1 MQINHASKG
10 SKDTGASGESHK
22 QTKPG
27 ATPATPVAVDEAEL
41 SYIAGVTARD
51 HSVVVEIGEHG
62 GGSYASLETKHIT
75 LDPEHVSTEAQAR
88 FVAAHEGAHIGETPS
103 LAQVGKA
110 TEEQRK
116 EYGSTIGL
124 HPLVNVIE
132 DGAINDRFCQKF
144 PNLQPDTLASYPK
157 RNAGDPIG
165 MISLPEVQAI
175 AALTGKPPLFAQ
187 GLAGLLADWSEL
199 RHKIGFGHKLERYQS
214 MPRQG
219 AETQDPKLKDFFD
232 QCVQEAR
239 RAISFIPGPDGTA
252 ADSLEMGLKRFTW
265 SETVLYP
272 QLKKLVDDDLA
283 SLKQSLKSGAK
294 QQQDQNGKKN
304 QSKGNGSGKGQQ
316 TKDSSQDSS
325 GGSSEQGTDQ
335 ESQKKD
341 EKEGSAKGGKLS
353 DSEAARQAKEMIA
366 KADDAIRKILESLKE
381 KAEGST
387 PSASDEV
394 AAQNQKEREAEAAQ
408 EAAKRGAS
416 IAKQLRDA
424 MLASLTP
431 YHQEYHK
438 ISQAIDE
445 AYNRLVDV
453 FDPERHFKWMQ
464 DLPAGNRLK
473 LEAAMRFELTGEGH
487 ERMWMKRI
495 DPRYPDQDIVVII
508 DRSGS
513 MEGKFEAARSGMIF
527 ARELFQRLN
536 IPTACVGF
544 ADSASTSVEFEDD
557 ISDPDVQK
565 SLMNKSTPLP
575 QGTNDAGALK
585 YAAKLLRE
593 RGATRKAI
601 VMLSDAAS
609 GVQDLKKVVRDLADE
624 GIPVLHFGLGD
635 GTSDTAGN
643 YINSWGDLSLDEK
656 GDRGFFQVF
665 CREMERLAEGAL
677 ELGN

>member
-10 SKDTGASGESHK
+10 SKDTGASGETHR
-22 QTKPG
+22 QTKPA
-27 ATPATPVAVDEAEL
+27 ATPATPIAVDEAEL

-103 LAQVGKA
+103 LAQVGKE

-116 EYGSTIGL
+116 KYGSTIGL
-124 HPLVNVIE
+124 HPLMNVIE

-165 MISLPEVQAI
+165 MINLPEVQAI

-199 RHKIGFGHKLERYQS
+199 RHKIGFGHNLERYQS

-265 SETVLYP
+265 CETVLYP

-294 QQQDQNGKKN
+294 QSQGKNGKKN
-304 QSKGNGSGKGQQ
+304 QSKGKGSGKG
-316 TKDSSQDSS
+316 
-325 GGSSEQGTDQ
+325 DQ
-335 ESQKKD
+335 AKD
-341 EKEGSAKGGKLS
+341 ESAGGGNIS

-394 AAQNQKEREAEAAQ
+394 AAQNQQEREAEAAQ

-453 FDPERHFKWMQ
+453 FDPERHFKWKQ

-513 MEGKFEAARSGMIF
+513 MTDKFEAARSGMIF

-565 SLMNKSTPLP
+565 SLMNESTPLP
-575 QGTNDAGALK
+575 QGTNDAGALT

-609 GVQDLKKVVRDLADE
+609 GVEDLKKVVRGLADE

-643 YINSWGDLSLDEK
+643 YINSWGDLSLDDK
-656 GDRGFFQVF
+656 GERGFLQVF
-665 CREMERLAEGAL
+665 CREMECLAEGAL

>member
-1 MQINHASKG
+1 
-10 SKDTGASGESHK
+10 
-22 QTKPG
+22 
-27 ATPATPVAVDEAEL
+27 
-41 SYIAGVTARD
+41 
-51 HSVVVEIGEHG
+51 
-62 GGSYASLETKHIT
+62 
-75 LDPEHVSTEAQAR
+75 
-88 FVAAHEGAHIGETPS
+88 
-103 LAQVGKA
+103 
-110 TEEQRK
+110 
-116 EYGSTIGL
+116 
-124 HPLVNVIE
+124 
-132 DGAINDRFCQKF
+132 
-144 PNLQPDTLASYPK
+144 
-157 RNAGDPIG
+157 
-165 MISLPEVQAI
+165 
-175 AALTGKPPLFAQ
+175 
-187 GLAGLLADWSEL
+187 
-199 RHKIGFGHKLERYQS
+199 
-214 MPRQG
+214 
-219 AETQDPKLKDFFD
+219 
-232 QCVQEAR
+232 
-239 RAISFIPGPDGTA
+239 
-252 ADSLEMGLKRFTW
+252 
-265 SETVLYP
+265 
-272 QLKKLVDDDLA
+272 
-283 SLKQSLKSGAK
+283 
-294 QQQDQNGKKN
+294 
-304 QSKGNGSGKGQQ
+304 
-316 TKDSSQDSS
+316 
-325 GGSSEQGTDQ
+325 
-335 ESQKKD
+335 
-341 EKEGSAKGGKLS
+341 
-353 DSEAARQAKEMIA
+353 
-366 KADDAIRKILESLKE
+366 
-381 KAEGST
+381 
-387 PSASDEV
+387 
-394 AAQNQKEREAEAAQ
+394 
-408 EAAKRGAS
+408 
-416 IAKQLRDA
+416 

-565 SLMNKSTPLP
+565 SLMNNSTPLP

-624 GIPVLHFGLGD
+624 GIPVLHFGLGE
-635 GTSDTAGN
+635 GTKDTDRN
-643 YINSWGDLSLDEK
+643 YVNSWGDLSLDEK
-656 GDRGFFQVF
+656 GEGGFLQVF

>member
-10 SKDTGASGESHK
+10 SKDTGASGESHR
-22 QTKPG
+22 QTKPA
-27 ATPATPVAVDEAEL
+27 ATPATPIAVDEAEL

-103 LAQVGKA
+103 LAQVGKE

-116 EYGSTIGL
+116 KYGSTIGL
-124 HPLVNVIE
+124 HPLMNVIE

-165 MISLPEVQAI
+165 MINLPEVQAI

-214 MPRQG
+214 MPRQSG
-219 AETQDPKLKDFFD
+219 QTQDPKLKDFFD
-232 QCVQEAR
+232 RCVQEAR

-265 SETVLYP
+265 CETVLYP
-272 QLKKLVDDDLA
+272 QLKKLVDDDIA
-283 SLKQSLKSGAK
+283 SLKQALKNGANQCQGK
-294 QQQDQNGKKN
+294 NGKKN
-304 QSKGNGSGKGQQ
+304 QSKGKGSGKGQQ
-316 TKDSSQDSS
+316 A
-325 GGSSEQGTDQ
+325 
-335 ESQKKD
+335 KD
-341 EKEGSAKGGKLS
+341 ESAGGGTIS

-394 AAQNQKEREAEAAQ
+394 AAQNQQEREAEAAQ

-416 IAKQLRDA
+416 MAKQLRDA

-453 FDPERHFKWMQ
+453 FDPERHFKWKQ

-513 MEGKFEAARSGMIF
+513 MTDKFEAARSGMIF

-565 SLMNKSTPLP
+565 SLMNESTPLP
-575 QGTNDAGALK
+575 QGTNDAGALT

-609 GVQDLKKVVRDLADE
+609 GVEDLKKVVRGLADE

-643 YINSWGDLSLDEK
+643 YINSWGDLSLDDK
-656 GDRGFFQVF
+656 GERGFLQVF